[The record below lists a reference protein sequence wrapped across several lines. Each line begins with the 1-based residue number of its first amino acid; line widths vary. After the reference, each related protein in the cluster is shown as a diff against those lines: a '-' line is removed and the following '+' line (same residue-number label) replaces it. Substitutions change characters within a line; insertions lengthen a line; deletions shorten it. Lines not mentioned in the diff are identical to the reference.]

1 MCINTYQVRE
11 MIELTDNAD
20 IHLSSIIVD
29 KNVPAIKLSIN
40 SGGCSGFS
48 YDWQLVSEE
57 ELINFADDFTM
68 DLDTGKLI
76 IDNLSLM
83 YLTGTV
89 VDYKKDIFGQ
99 RLMIENPNVNS
110 MCGCGESFS
119 VKDT

>member
-1 MCINTYQVRE
+1 

-29 KNVPAIKLSIN
+29 KNIPAIKLSVN

-57 ELINFADDFTM
+57 ELTNFVDDFDFIL

-76 IDNLSLM
+76 IDSLSLI
-83 YLTGTV
+83 YLVGTV

-99 RLMIENPNVNS
+99 RLMVENPNINS

-119 VKDT
+119 VKDI

>member
-1 MCINTYQVRE
+1 

-57 ELINFADDFTM
+57 ELINFADDFSYVF
-68 DLDTGKLI
+68 
-76 IDNLSLM
+76 N
-83 YLTGTV
+83 
-89 VDYKKDIFGQ
+89 
-99 RLMIENPNVNS
+99 RNS
-110 MCGCGESFS
+110 S
-119 VKDT
+119 

>member
-1 MCINTYQVRE
+1 
-11 MIELTDNAD
+11 MIELTENAD

-29 KNVPAIKLSIN
+29 KNIPAIKLSVN

-57 ELINFADDFTM
+57 ELTNFVDDFIM

-99 RLMIENPNVNS
+99 KLMIENPNVNS

-119 VKDT
+119 VKGI